1 MLTSFL
7 VVQGIWGE
15 RHIAT
20 GDALPIRQ
28 APRMLAI
35 QAMETLQ
42 EQGLI
47 EPSDS
52 LWASP
57 VVLVRKNGNWRSV

>member
-1 MLTSFL
+1 
-7 VVQGIWGE
+7 VKH
-15 RHIAT
+15 HIAT

-28 APRMLAI
+28 PPRRLPLEKRKEAI
-35 QAMETLQ
+35 QAVETLQ